1 MRLAA
6 GGLCALWITAGWLL
20 PAQSA
25 SGPAGFSPR
34 LSETPP
40 PQEKLVYNVEWR
52 LIRAGVV
59 TVEKRPTDATVKLES
74 VGLVSSLLRIQDVY
88 DVNFE
93 DAWCATS
100 SVMDSI
106 EGKRHH
112 EQRVTY
118 DRSQNHAFFVL
129 RDVNQNRVLKQTGAD
144 IPNCVSDVVGAF
156 SKLRRMN
163 VDVGQSTRIP
173 VSDGRKSADVKVTA
187 MDREK
192 VKTPLGNFTAVRYEA
207 DLMNGVVY
215 PRKGDVYVWLSDDAT
230 RLPVQ
235 IKLRT
240 GFPIGAVTLQLEK
253 EEHP

>member
-1 MRLAA
+1 MRFLT
-6 GGLCALWITAGWLL
+6 GGLCALWITAGWMLA
-20 PAQSA
+20 AQSA

-34 LSETPP
+34 LQETPP
-40 PQEKLVYNVEWR
+40 PEEKLVYNVEWR

-59 TVEKRPTDATVKLES
+59 TVEKRPMDATVKLES

-93 DAWCATS
+93 DGWCATS

-129 RDVNQNRVLKQTGAD
+129 RDVNQDRVLKQTGAD
-144 IPNCVSDVVGAF
+144 IPNCVADVVGAF

-187 MDREK
+187 MDRER
-192 VKTPLGNFTAVRYEA
+192 VKTPLGNFRAVRYEA

-215 PRKGDVYVWLSDDAT
+215 PRKGDVYVWLSDDAA

-240 GFPIGAVTLQLEK
+240 GFPIGAVTLELEK